1 MLLLRRRLPIPLLT
15 LASSLHRSFAS
26 TAATAAGAP
35 TTTSS
40 IPPCTVQI
48 DLAEGAVDTIGAK
61 HRQIIGPRTLVVS
74 TPGDRAEDPHVQR
87 VLARLRGV
95 GIQCGTFSML
105 ERYPT
110 TQAVDEGVVI
120 AKRMGAQSVVG
131 VGGGGVLD
139 LAKGVAALACA
150 RGGGARDHLRVFHNE
165 KALSA
170 HRLAIVTVPTTAST
184 GGGSVGHR
192 SFVLYEPEEALV
204 PLYAADLTPDVA
216 VIDPSLTSTLP
227 SQAERAMALSAV
239 SVCFDALACGSA
251 RATLEKNGMAGLII
265 TCATELGA
273 GMRLAGG
280 GNPGDKKEQR
290 RKRMHLAQGSVTAG
304 QLLGLVEAP
313 PIQSLALCLAPLFPL
328 ASYSQLTAV
337 LLRSYLAV
345 LADRHQQGDMGR
357 LDVFNEAFLRQMG
370 GVICGSDSG
379 GGAVGLLELAEW
391 VWGQSQQ
398 AGIRRL
404 ADYRVPDKEE
414 KTGQALTAQVTSVLE
429 LFQVEG
435 GVALETDVVRD
446 VIDVSLGS

>member
-1 MLLLRRRLPIPLLT
+1 MLLLRRRLAIPLLT
-15 LASSLHRSFAS
+15 VASSLHRSFAS
-26 TAATAAGAP
+26 TAAAAAGAP

-40 IPPCTVQI
+40 IPRCVIQI

-95 GIQCGTFSML
+95 GIQCGTFSMQ

-120 AKRMGAQSVVG
+120 AKRMGAQSVIG

-150 RGGGARDHLRVFHNE
+150 RSGVARDYLRVFHKE
-165 KALSA
+165 KELSTQ
-170 HRLAIVTVPTTAST
+170 RLAIVTVPTTASA

-192 SFVLYEPEEALV
+192 SFVLYEPEEALA
-204 PLYAADLTPDVA
+204 PFHAADLTPDVA
-216 VIDPSLTSTLP
+216 VIDPTLTSTLP
-227 SQAERAMALSAV
+227 PQAERAMALSAL
-239 SVCFDALACGSA
+239 SVYFDALACGSA
-251 RATLEKNGMAGLII
+251 RATLEKNGMAGLLIAG
-265 TCATELGA
+265 ATELGA
-273 GMRLAGG
+273 GMRMAGG
-280 GNPGDKKEQR
+280 GKTEDKEQEKR
-290 RKRMHLAQGSVTAG
+290 RRMHLAQGSVTAG

-313 PIQSLALCLAPLFPL
+313 PIQSLARCLAPLFPL

-345 LADRHQQGDMGR
+345 LADRQQQGDVGG
-357 LDVFNEAFLRQMG
+357 LDVFNEALLQQIG
-370 GVICGSDSG
+370 GVICGDSG
-379 GGAVGLLELAEW
+379 GGALGLLELAEW

-398 AGIRRL
+398 AGIRSL
-404 ADYRVPDKEE
+404 ADYRVLDKEE
-414 KTGQALTAQVTSVLE
+414 KTGEALTAQVTSVLD